1 VLPTYPITVPAEA
14 LPLAERPN
22 PLLGGKRTAG
32 LDGSAPGQGP
42 NMATVPAPEEPVG
55 SIRIWASYADPAVAR
70 RVADAL
76 EEAGV
81 GRDRVTVAADAGVTE
96 GAVARARER
105 RGGMRTFSRM
115 GLGALVGAVMGGL
128 LGAVIGAVT
137 GSDTTAYTMFIV
149 GGVLFG
155 GGVGTFIGGLASLGS
170 AAPDHQPSGD
180 EAPGGV
186 AVEVRDVGGSDRGA
200 IDVLRRFS
208 PTALELTDARGVPIH
223 PDELPE
229 TSGGGSA

>member
-1 VLPTYPITVPAEA
+1 
-14 LPLAERPN
+14 
-22 PLLGGKRTAG
+22 
-32 LDGSAPGQGP
+32 
-42 NMATVPAPEEPVG
+42 MATVPQPEEPVG
-55 SIRIWASYADPAVAR
+55 GIRIWASYRDPALAR

-105 RGGMRTFSRM
+105 RGGIRTFSRI
-115 GLGALVGAVMGGL
+115 GLGALVGAVIGGV
-128 LGAVIGAVT
+128 LGAVIAVVT
-137 GSDTTAYTMFIV
+137 GSDSTVYTMFIV

-155 GGVGTFIGGLASLGS
+155 GGVGAFIGGLASLGS

-186 AVEVRDVGGSDRGA
+186 AVEVRDVRAGDRGV
-200 IDVLRRFS
+200 IDVLKRFE
-208 PTALELTDARGVPIH
+208 PTALELTDARGVPIR
-223 PDELPE
+223 PDELPQA
-229 TSGGGSA
+229 SADGSA